1 MDVIITYLYNEHSPS
16 FNVAKGEGSIEDAE
30 QCDPAA
36 GCPVDFSTEL
46 RASDADGDGV
56 VYSILPMQAFAS
68 SFSIVDDRDLSSLI
82 YTNGIIDSITVQLII
97 QVSKLHLLF
106 IQALIFLFQ
115 AKDVRQDIDQKVATS
130 IIDIAVSTTAT
141 TPTQSPSTSTA
152 PGPGQ
157 ECDDSNKQ
165 LYFILMLV
173 FASLLGLALLA
184 ALCTPIILKLCR

>member
-1 MDVIITYLYNEHSPS
+1 MTLH
-16 FNVAKGEGSIEDAE
+16 
-30 QCDPAA
+30 
-36 GCPVDFSTEL
+36 T
-46 RASDADGDGV
+46 
-56 VYSILPMQAFAS
+56 
-68 SFSIVDDRDLSSLI
+68 DLNNI
-82 YTNGIIDSITVQLII
+82 P
-97 QVSKLHLLF
+97 
-106 IQALIFLFQ
+106 LFQ

-165 LYFILMLV
+165 LYFVLMVV